1 MADTDLTLSPPG
13 RGLPALRDRVD
24 TVLVAVMDTIAPA
37 MAQSGID
44 TTDIPAG
51 LEQLS
56 IGTVELA
63 ASAHRAATSGVSFA
77 QAVHDDESF
86 PKLCTVYNSAL
97 DVLALSLPPDLERF
111 LRTFIRMT
119 PTAFGPALRRYA
131 VSAAHQ
137 FEGDYLGSLA
147 RFMLFVGVRVN
158 LAVIQRSTTHDTT
171 LVGLADELDEQAE
184 LAVAE
189 YLSHPDLLEE
199 PIEPMKAMV
208 ALACSRCLPLVGLL
222 ARGYAEMDAETRHP
236 YERRAAL
243 EAELAELDIGDA
255 LLIKKHA
262 GDRLPMLGVFG
273 DNQPRMTNRRLRQL
287 HPVVF
292 EDKSDDAMNMRLD
305 RIKKKVGRQGL
316 KTLKRKGPTMLDVLG
331 ELHQGD
337 EP

>member
-1 MADTDLTLSPPG
+1 MDDADLTLSLPD
-13 RGLPALRDRVD
+13 RGLPALRDRLE
-24 TVLVAVMDTIAPA
+24 TVLGAVVDTIAPA
-37 MAQSGID
+37 MVQAGID

-51 LEQLS
+51 LQQLS
-56 IGTVELA
+56 IGAVELA

-77 QAVHDDESF
+77 EAVHDDESF
-86 PKLCTVYNSAL
+86 PRLCIVYNSAL
-97 DVLALSLPPDLERF
+97 DMLALSLPPDLARF

-131 VSAAHQ
+131 AAAAHQ

-147 RFMLFVGVRVN
+147 RFLLFVGVRMN
-158 LAVIQRSTTHDTT
+158 LAVIQRSTAHATL

-199 PIEPMKAMV
+199 PIEPMEAMV
-208 ALACSRCLPLVGLL
+208 ALACSRCLPLVELL
-222 ARGYAEMDAETRHP
+222 ARGYAEMDVETRHP

-243 EAELAELDIGDA
+243 ETELADLDAGDA
-255 LLIKKHA
+255 LLIKKYA

-287 HPVVF
+287 HPVAF
-292 EDKSDDAMNMRLD
+292 EGRSDDAMNMRLD
-305 RIKKKVGRQGL
+305 RLKKKVARQGL
-316 KTLKRKGPTMLDVLG
+316 KPLRRKGPTMLDVLG
-331 ELHQGD
+331 ELHRGE